1 MRVFLVS
8 CLLFILFFSSFL
20 VVVFA
25 DPVSRVPGVK
35 VGDKVTYGGF
45 LALWVSDVPQAS
57 VPQNLVDANNT
68 LSVVNTVL
76 SINGSVVSFESRT
89 AYRNGTERVEVD
101 VIDVASGNE
110 AGNATFVAAGLGV
123 GDRVYV
129 SGSLADA
136 RINSTSLGDYCGL
149 MRETN
154 LFNVTRVFVENDIAF
169 WTELYWDKASGVLVK
184 QFWSYAELTAET
196 LLTEGSIEFKMVD
209 NDVWLGV
216 SDSVAPVARAGSDKI
231 GEAGVPVVFD
241 AGESRD
247 DVGIA
252 GVLWDFGDGE
262 SASGLRV
269 SHVYDVAGAFNATL
283 TVLDSGGNRAL
294 DYVSVSVKASSV
306 FLVLGLPLPVWGLV
320 ALAGV
325 LVFSVGVWR
334 VWLRRPSEPKPRSR
348 RRRR

>member
-1 MRVFLVS
+1 MRVFLGF
-8 CLLFILFFSSFL
+8 CLLLFLFCFSFFA
-20 VVVFA
+20 VVSS
-25 DPVSRVPGVK
+25 DPVSRVPGVR
-35 VGDKVTYGGF
+35 VGDRVSYGGF
-45 LALWVSDVPQAS
+45 LALWVSDVPEAA
-57 VPQNLVDANNT
+57 VPQNLVDVNNT

-76 SINGSVVSFESRT
+76 SVNGSVVSFESRT

-123 GDRVYV
+123 GDTVYV
-129 SGSLADA
+129 SGSLSNA
-136 RINSTSLGDYCGL
+136 RINSTGLGDYCGL
-149 MRETN
+149 LRETN
-154 LFNVTRVFVENDIAF
+154 LFNVTQVFVENDIAY

-184 QFWSYAELTAET
+184 QFWSYAELTGN
-196 LLTEGSIEFKMVD
+196 LLTEGSIEYKMVD
-209 NDVWLGV
+209 NNIWLGV
-216 SDSVAPVARAGSDKI
+216 SDSVAPVARAGSDRI

-252 GVLWDFGDGE
+252 SVLWDFGDGE

-269 SHVYDVAGAFNATL
+269 SHVYDVAGVFNATL
-283 TVLDSGGNRAL
+283 TVLDGGGNRAL